1 MTWTHLFLWLPCRI
15 FWKPKFK
22 QTNSKKKTTQFNFF
36 AYAKI
41 AAWAKRNEGKMGK
54 AEKNLLKLFRNIC
67 NLSKTWPGKL
77 NCFAVDVSAAS
88 VFLLL
93 LFIHPLCCWHVV
105 NTVIAL
111 SRCNCIFAIVVIFWS
126 SSFDCFI
133 CCSSQFDCFDLMR
146 NYLQLSMRRMRNMQT
161 IKLREW
167 TGLYAVL
174 YTRILHISGIA
185 ADYLQFTTCCPVC
198 RLPTAPKQTYFP

>member
-22 QTNSKKKTTQFNFF
+22 QTVKKTTQFNFF

-67 NLSKTWPGKL
+67 NLLKTWPGKL
-77 NCFAVDVSAAS
+77 NCFAVVVVAAAS

-93 LFIHPLCCWHVV
+93 LFIHLLCCWHVV

-111 SRCNCIFAIVVIFWS
+111 SRCNCIFAIVFFVVPLSIVLFAAHRNLIASTW
-126 SSFDCFI
+126 CETTYNCPCGVCAI
-133 CCSSQFDCFDLMR
+133 CK
-146 NYLQLSMRRMRNMQT
+146 QLSWESEQDYM
-161 IKLREW
+161 
-167 TGLYAVL
+167 LY
-174 YTRILHISGIA
+174 YILVYCI
-185 ADYLQFTTCCPVC
+185 YL
-198 RLPTAPKQTYFP
+198 A